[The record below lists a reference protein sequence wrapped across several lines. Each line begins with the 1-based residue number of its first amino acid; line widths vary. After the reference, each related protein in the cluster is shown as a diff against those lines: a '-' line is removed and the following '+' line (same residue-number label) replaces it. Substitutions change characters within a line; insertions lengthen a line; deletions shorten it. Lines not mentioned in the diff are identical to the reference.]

1 MKSYEVIRLLNI
13 SKNTLHNYVKRGII
27 KVTKMPNGYY
37 NYDKQTVYNF
47 IDIKPRVNV
56 IYSRVSTYKQKEDL
70 ERQTKRII
78 DYCIAN
84 NVKIEFVYS
93 DISSG
98 INFDRQNFS
107 KLLDLVFDNQI
118 DTIYT
123 IYITNKDR
131 LTRLSFIT
139 IKAIFNK
146 FATTIHVIDD
156 KSDHEELF
164 DEIIS
169 IMHYFSTKEYSNRRK
184 YKYV

>member
-1 MKSYEVIRLLNI
+1 MKSREVMQLLNI
-13 SKNTLHNYVKRGII
+13 SRNTLYNYVKRGII
-27 KVTKMPNGYY
+27 KVTKIPNGYY

-47 IDIKPRVNV
+47 VDIKPRVNV

-84 NVKIEFVYS
+84 NIKIEFIYS

-118 DTIYT
+118 DTIH
-123 IYITNKDR
+123 ITNKDC
-131 LTRLSFIT
+131 LTILSFIT
-139 IKAIFNK
+139 IKAIFGK
-146 FATTIHVIDD
+146 FATTIHVI
-156 KSDHEELF
+156 EVLP
-164 DEIIS
+164 
-169 IMHYFSTKEYSNRRK
+169 
-184 YKYV
+184 